1 LEFYF
6 KYMQQRKS
14 LRLFRR
20 WLVVIGILLGFFV
33 GATAKVWTPE
43 EVPVPRYHDRTQYV
57 SNPEYILSQ
66 TTVDSLNVILQNLEE
81 TKGVQTL
88 VVVLD
93 KLEGN
98 DPYEFAMALARKHGV
113 GNKANTG
120 LVIVLAVGDRSYQ
133 FLTGE
138 GLEGTLPDGQIQLI
152 ENRYFVPLLKKQEW
166 DDAMLVAVK
175 AIDLVIQGDT
185 ELTALEDSGN
195 VVGGVFLLIVLFGV
209 ILVYCLY
216 LLNIANP
223 RCPQCHQ
230 RKVQKLRQQEQRLN
244 RDGRAVRL
252 IVSTYRCQH
261 CGQVFTRERTEDDD
275 QDDSSGSSLFAGMV
289 LGSLLSGRRGGS
301 GGFRG
306 GGSFGGGSFGGGSF
320 GGGGSGGR
328 F

>member
-1 LEFYF
+1 
-6 KYMQQRKS
+6 MQQRKS

-152 ENRYFVPLLKKQEW
+152 EDRYFVPLLKKQEW

-195 VVGGVFLLIVLFGV
+195 VVCIFSISQIQDAHNVTNEKFRSSVSKNSDLIEMVESYALLSAPIDANTVDKSSLVNEQKMMIKMIPLAQVFLQAWF
-209 ILVYCLY
+209 
-216 LLNIANP
+216 
-223 RCPQCHQ
+223 
-230 RKVQKLRQQEQRLN
+230 
-244 RDGRAVRL
+244 
-252 IVSTYRCQH
+252 
-261 CGQVFTRERTEDDD
+261 
-275 QDDSSGSSLFAGMV
+275 
-289 LGSLLSGRRGGS
+289 
-301 GGFRG
+301 
-306 GGSFGGGSFGGGSF
+306 
-320 GGGGSGGR
+320 
-328 F
+328 

>member
-1 LEFYF
+1 
-6 KYMQQRKS
+6 MQQRKS

-120 LVIVLAVGDRSYQ
+120 LVIV
-133 FLTGE
+133 
-138 GLEGTLPDGQIQLI
+138 
-152 ENRYFVPLLKKQEW
+152 YFVPLLKKQEW

-275 QDDSSGSSLFAGMV
+275 QDDSSGSSLLAGMV

>member
-1 LEFYF
+1 
-6 KYMQQRKS
+6 
-14 LRLFRR
+14 
-20 WLVVIGILLGFFV
+20 
-33 GATAKVWTPE
+33 
-43 EVPVPRYHDRTQYV
+43 
-57 SNPEYILSQ
+57 
-66 TTVDSLNVILQNLEE
+66 
-81 TKGVQTL
+81 
-88 VVVLD
+88 
-93 KLEGN
+93 
-98 DPYEFAMALARKHGV
+98 
-113 GNKANTG
+113 
-120 LVIVLAVGDRSYQ
+120 
-133 FLTGE
+133 
-138 GLEGTLPDGQIQLI
+138 
-152 ENRYFVPLLKKQEW
+152 
-166 DDAMLVAVK
+166 MLVAVK